1 MIENTNVKSKL
12 VFDPLTARALLKR
25 GMKVIDCKPLK
36 NDKKKTILVFEDTV
50 EFRKALAEISNELG
64 LVCENAI
71 NVEDPRIARALLKKQ
86 AKLIDYRLMKI
97 EDKSKMVFVFENTDG
112 IEEAI
117 AEIVAALESKEIAE

>member
-86 AKLIDYRLMKI
+86 AKLIDYRLKKI

>member
-50 EFRKALAEISNELG
+50 EFREALAEISNELG